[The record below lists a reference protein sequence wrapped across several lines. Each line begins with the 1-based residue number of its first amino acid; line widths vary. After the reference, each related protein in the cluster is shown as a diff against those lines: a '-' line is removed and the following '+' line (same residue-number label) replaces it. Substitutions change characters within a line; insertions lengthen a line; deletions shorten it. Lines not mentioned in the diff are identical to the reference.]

1 MRSPHF
7 KGSKRPSRG
16 LYYWQSLNE
25 ERQGRGQG
33 RVRRQIGGK
42 ASSTPP
48 APAGKTKSA
57 KDAQD
62 EKEKKEKDNVAKLKD
77 RLAKGHRLNDQ
88 ELAQLELAA
97 ICESLTDMPSVVAR
111 AALPEG
117 GPAGS
122 APK

>member
-1 MRSPHF
+1 MKSV
-7 KGSKRPSRG
+7 KGAVKG
-16 LYYWQSLNE
+16 AF
-25 ERQGRGQG
+25 GGK
-33 RVRRQIGGK
+33 IGGK

-88 ELAQLELAA
+88 ELAQLEQT
-97 ICESLTDMPSVVAR
+97 SQGWV
-111 AALPEG
+111 
-117 GPAGS
+117 
-122 APK
+122 